1 MRITFLPKVTIDLS
15 ADEWELYDHPG
26 REAAAQTLNQ
36 AAGDALT
43 QAWALMAGLHPFTS
57 TQAHAYALQT
67 WEAVADTVDG
77 FGASDTE
84 PRSVM
89 ARLARDYL
97 LESPAEALDRLAK
110 QHAQRNT

>member
-1 MRITFLPKVTIDLS
+1 MRITFLPTITIDLTP
-15 ADEWELYDHPG
+15 DEWELYDHPG
-26 REAAAQTLNQ
+26 RDEAAQALNQ

-43 QAWALMAGLHPFTS
+43 QAWALMAGLHPVTR

-67 WEAVADTVDG
+67 WETVADTVDG

-97 LESPAEALDRLAK
+97 LESPAEALDRRAK